1 MKRVNTTDIYRS
13 ENAILVHSHSPRTV
27 YVPLNLSFN
36 LSLLILA
43 VIVITFLLAAEFSR
57 DVFSRRSDFLLC
69 LPAVGGG
76 VLLIAVW
83 AKYVYR
89 KYTDTVVQ
97 IDPQHVRLDSRF
109 LWFQRSRMFVRN
121 KNNSVAKMR
130 EEIYDHT
137 DNRIV
142 LSNGIDLISWPIY
155 DIEENNRT
163 CSEIQRFFRE
173 VPAQDIA
180 ESKIAVP
187 DSGWILLEILDIH
200 GEKLVQLP
208 LPDEMYVNPEKNNDI
223 PVWCCRCSHL
233 IPPEKVLSD
242 EGIII
247 CDNCDSVLLLDELVG
262 YSQPKDGR
270 ISVRKPRKSEIEIE
284 TCYNYSHQLLAPLIF
299 WFFLL
304 MIYTVFTFASFYG
317 TAAVFVI
324 CTGYLLYLFL
334 DFRSIHLTPEFCRIS
349 RWKTVWSKRIPRKD
363 IIKVVRCK
371 SLVQD
376 EDIIRLEYRGGS
388 FDIERVKSGSVSFTQ
403 GLVNHYLYTNPSPDG
418 AKNDPAAYFGGVG
431 ASCAEVRAYCPDC
444 HITLSPEELDFV
456 HLSGKCGKCGSAFSF
471 DKSPMRVFTN
481 AATLSITTAKIEET
495 DEQLTITGKPS
506 GWGFVAF
513 LNVLFILGI
522 LPFAFFSSGPPK
534 HPMYWVFFV
543 VIVGLIIWTSFAIKH
558 LSRWTI
564 SLNNKVLEVSWRCVF
579 FTIRKSIP
587 RNMIQS
593 FEYIDRIPVFDLT
606 PYGSLCPL
614 STIVAKFFNGGNSF
628 RLPGFYDDEKQE
640 DYDWMMNKL
649 NDYLGRHPINN
660 ENHEWR

>member
-1 MKRVNTTDIYRS
+1 MFWFATEISRGVFFRS
-13 ENAILVHSHSPRTV
+13 SG
-27 YVPLNLSFN
+27 
-36 LSLLILA
+36 LL
-43 VIVITFLLAAEFSR
+43 FCLLAAG
-57 DVFSRRSDFLLC
+57 LC
-69 LPAVGGG
+69 L
-76 VLLIAVW
+76 LLIAIW
-83 AKYVYR
+83 AKYVYT
-89 KYTDTVVQ
+89 KYAGIVVQ

-130 EEIYDHT
+130 EKIDDHA

-155 DIEENNRT
+155 DIIESNRT
-163 CSEIQRFFRE
+163 CCEIQRFFRE
-173 VPAQDIA
+173 VPAQDIS
-180 ESKIAVP
+180 ESKITDP
-187 DSGWILLEILDIH
+187 DSGWKLLEFLEIR
-200 GEKLVQLP
+200 GEKLVKLP
-208 LPDEMYVNPEKNNDI
+208 LPDEVYVNPKKNDDI

-233 IPPEKVLSD
+233 IPPERVLSG
-242 EGIII
+242 EGIIV

-262 YSQPKDGR
+262 YPQPNDGR

-284 TCYNYSHQLLAPLIF
+284 TCCDYSNQSFAPLIL
-299 WFFLL
+299 WFFIL
-304 MIYTVFTFASFYG
+304 MTYTVFTFTSFFAI
-317 TAAVFVI
+317 TAIFVV

-334 DFRSIHLTPEFCRIS
+334 DFRSIHLTPEFCSIS
-349 RWKTVWSKRIPRKD
+349 RWKTIWSKRIPRKD

-371 SLVQD
+371 SLVQN

-418 AKNDPAAYFGGVG
+418 ANNDPAAYFGGVG
-431 ASCAEVRAYCPDC
+431 ASYAEVRAYCPDC

-456 HLSGKCGKCGSAFSF
+456 HLSGKCGKCDCKFSF
-471 DKSPMRVFTN
+471 DKFPLRVFTN

-506 GWGFVAF
+506 SRGFVAF
-513 LNVLFILGI
+513 LDVLFALGI
-522 LPFAFFSSGPPK
+522 LSFVFFSAGPPK
-534 HPMYWVFFV
+534 DPTFWVYFV
-543 VIVGLIIWTSFAIKH
+543 VICGLILWTRFVIKH

-564 SLNNKVLEVSWRCVF
+564 SLNNKVFEVSWRCMF

-606 PYGSLCPL
+606 PYSSLCPL

-649 NDYLGRHPINN
+649 NDYLGRNPI
-660 ENHEWR
+660 E